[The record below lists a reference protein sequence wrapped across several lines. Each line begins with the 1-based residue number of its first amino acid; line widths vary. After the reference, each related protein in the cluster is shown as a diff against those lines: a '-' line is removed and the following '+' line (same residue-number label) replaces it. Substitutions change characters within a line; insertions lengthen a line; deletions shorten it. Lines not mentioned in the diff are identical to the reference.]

1 MNNPFILTADTSNSI
16 QQNLEELTFVS
27 NASVNNLNKVA
38 LFKKLIECSMNA
50 GGYVRFSPEIG
61 YLPALIDSNAKP
73 VYLYQL
79 IELIDELLDYDQIK
93 EEYPTLSYA
102 QIGGA
107 MAFLRKIAQLNTKE
121 VEIDELEDEFIS
133 ENSELVGEL
142 RQALADMEIVNVFS
156 EI

>member
-1 MNNPFILTADTSNSI
+1 MTNSFRLTADTSNSI

-27 NASVNNLNKVA
+27 NASVDNLNKVA
-38 LFKKLIECSMNA
+38 LFKKLIEYSMNT
-50 GGYVRFSPEIG
+50 GGYVTFSPEIG
-61 YLPALIDSNAKP
+61 YLPALLDSNLKP

-93 EEYPTLSYA
+93 EECPTLSYA

-121 VEIDELEDEFIS
+121 VDIDELEDEFIS

-142 RQALADMEIVNVFS
+142 RQALTDMEIVNVFS

>member
-1 MNNPFILTADTSNSI
+1 MTNPLIFTADTNNSI

-38 LFKKLIECSMNA
+38 LFKKLMECSMNT

-61 YLPALIDSNAKP
+61 YLPALIDNNSKP
-73 VYLYQL
+73 IYLYQL
-79 IELIDELLDYDQIK
+79 VELIDELLDYDQIK
-93 EEYPTLSYA
+93 EEFPTLSYA

-107 MAFLRKIAQLNTKE
+107 MAFLRKISQLNAKE
-121 VEIDELEDEFIS
+121 IDIDELEDEFIS
-133 ENSELVGEL
+133 EDSKLVSEL